1 VSLFVGLMSGTSLD
15 GADAALVDFSSET
28 PRTLAFATVPFSA
41 ELRERILEL
50 SEPGSDRLDLAGTV
64 SLELADLYAR
74 AVEGALAGGGVR
86 AERVTA
92 IGCHGQTVRHRP
104 EQGFTIQLNDPARLA
119 ERTGIDVVAD
129 FRRRDMAAGG
139 QGAPLVP
146 AFHEALFRHPS
157 VSRAVVNIGGISN
170 ITWMPAGGRTLG
182 FDCGPG
188 NVLLDGWSRR
198 HLGAAF
204 DENGAWAGRGRTDPR
219 LLDALLSE
227 PFLEAAP
234 PKSTGRELFRMHW
247 LDERLQERREPEDV
261 QSTLTDF
268 TAHAIVDSLDRF
280 CARTD
285 EIYLSGGGARNGTL
299 VERIAGLA
307 RGRPVK
313 PTDVLGVP
321 TAHVESMA
329 FAWLAMKFVKREP
342 VDLTAVTGARHPR
355 LLGALYPA

>member
-1 VSLFVGLMSGTSLD
+1 MSGTSLD
-15 GADAALVDFSSET
+15 GADAALVEFSGSA
-28 PRTLAFATVPFSA
+28 PRTLAFATVPYGA
-41 ELRERILEL
+41 DLRGRLLQL
-50 SEPGSDRLDLAGTV
+50 SEPGEDRLDLAGAV
-64 SLELADLYAR
+64 SLELADVYAR

-86 AERVTA
+86 AGDVTA

-146 AFHEALFRHPS
+146 AFHEAVFRHPS

-170 ITWMPAGGRTLG
+170 ITWMPVGGPTVG

-198 HLGAAF
+198 HLGTEF
-204 DENGAWAGRGRTDPR
+204 DENGAWAERGRTDER
-219 LLDALLSE
+219 LLGSLLEE
-227 PFLEAAP
+227 PFLDAAP
-234 PKSTGRELFRMHW
+234 PKSTGRELFRMDW
-247 LDERLQERREPEDV
+247 LEQRLHDERAPADV
-261 QSTLTDF
+261 QSTLADF
-268 TAHAIVDSLDRF
+268 TAHAIVDALDRF
-280 CARTD
+280 CPRTD
-285 EIYLSGGGARNGTL
+285 EIYLAGGGARNRSL
-299 VERIAGLA
+299 VGRIASLA
-307 RGRPVK
+307 DARPVA

-329 FAWLAMKFVKREP
+329 FAWLAMKFVRREP
-342 VDLTAVTGARHPR
+342 VDLTAVTGARAPR